1 MDRLQQAEQDL
12 NRLIHISERLATDL
26 PLSQCEHMKRTN
38 ERRRERLQDLFT
50 SCQQVRGEYEHL
62 MKTQHKLNEDLLS
75 TIDWFRR
82 MLHDLQQP
90 LELNLSLNNIV
101 DFQQSLK
108 VNFSCGRDESIG
120 FDFVANRTIDRST
133 YGTN

>member
-12 NRLIHISERLATDL
+12 NRLIHMSDRLANDL
-26 PLSQCEHMKRTN
+26 PHSQCEQIKRTN

-75 TIDWFRR
+75 TIEWFRR
-82 MLHDLQQP
+82 ILHDLQQP
-90 LELNLSLNNIV
+90 LELNLSLNNVV

-108 VNFSCGRDESIG
+108 VNLVTGKMKAFVLV
-120 FDFVANRTIDRST
+120 FVANWTID
-133 YGTN
+133 